1 MSSDDGKGLN
11 TNRTTITVELDSEE
25 EARVVG
31 GSLSVDDDGWVTT
44 TVEGKVVKATI
55 SSDSVDGLKR
65 AGDDWL
71 ACLIAALKG
80 PRGGSEN
87 EAEGSE
93 NGEG

>member
-11 TNRTTITVELDSEE
+11 TNRTTITVELDSED

-93 NGEG
+93 SGEG